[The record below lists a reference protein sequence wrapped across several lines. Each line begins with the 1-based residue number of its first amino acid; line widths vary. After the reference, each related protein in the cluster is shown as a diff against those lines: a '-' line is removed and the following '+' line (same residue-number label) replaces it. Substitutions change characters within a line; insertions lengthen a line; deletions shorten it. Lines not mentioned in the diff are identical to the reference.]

1 MSTNKKYFIVLFS
14 NKKKRRVLFK
24 SNNLKNTQEKYNKLI
39 EDNKPLFPQ
48 HYRNKDRVTYE
59 LALVTSLSIDTPDLF
74 YKDELGRNQKAEFNT
89 GPYTFLKLNGYNI
102 EEKIWDHQNNTYVNA
117 EDVYKVITKGNDFKQ
132 VFTLNTKI
140 FIQKDENIIGY
151 GLKNIDDCHRLF
163 KILQKKSIDEG
174 HSNIMYVID
183 FSTAQRKDLYD
194 LLQKN
199 GFPKESLYKHYSY

>member
-1 MSTNKKYFIVLFS
+1 MSKDKKYFIVLFS

-39 EDNKPLFPQ
+39 ENNKPLFPQ
-48 HYRNKDRVTYE
+48 IYRNKERVKYD
-59 LALVTSLSIDTPDLF
+59 LAIVTSF
-74 YKDELGRNQKAEFNT
+74 YVDAEEIFFKDEMGRNQKAEFAT
-89 GPYTFLKLNGYNI
+89 GPYTFLKLRSYDI
-102 EEKIWDHQNNTYVNA
+102 EEKIWDHQENTYTSA
-117 EDVYKVITKGNDFKQ
+117 ESLYETMVKGSEFKQ
-132 VFTLNTKI
+132 VFTLNTKL
-140 FIQKDENIIGY
+140 FIQKDNHIIGY

-163 KILQKKSIDEG
+163 KILQNKAISEG
-174 HSNIMYVID
+174 HGHLMFVID